1 MSYYYGNSTILHL
14 LRLWPTQHHMTQHC
28 CLRLSE
34 SFHPNLV
41 PFYSHSDGLSWWHL
55 KLCVTSACIC
65 AWNSFLLSVR
75 AEAAVRPR
83 HRGRWKK
90 RWRDNRVD
98 QSALS
103 GWEKSSF
110 LSAHRR
116 SVWDPVWSASMRS
129 LQSPSTD
136 ACMYTVRDEEMR
148 YYQVEQV
155 SINQPGKNTNKH
167 KIVCVCCCTYSTRTL
182 KCWDISVHTT
192 CVCP

>member
-14 LRLWPTQHHMTQHC
+14 LWLWPTQHHMTQHC

-65 AWNSFLLSVR
+65 FLLSVR
-75 AEAAVRPR
+75 AEAAVQPR

-103 GWEKSSF
+103 GCSSWHTGEACEIPFEVHQCAHFKVHLPVPACTPSETRRGDTIRWNKS
-110 LSAHRR
+110 A
-116 SVWDPVWSASMRS
+116 
-129 LQSPSTD
+129 
-136 ACMYTVRDEEMR
+136 
-148 YYQVEQV
+148 
-155 SINQPGKNTNKH
+155 
-167 KIVCVCCCTYSTRTL
+167 
-182 KCWDISVHTT
+182 
-192 CVCP
+192 

>member
-1 MSYYYGNSTILHL
+1 MSFYYGNSTILHL
-14 LRLWPTQHHMTQHC
+14 LWLWPTQHHMTQHC

-65 AWNSFLLSVR
+65 FLLSVR
-75 AEAAVRPR
+75 AEAAVQPR

-103 GWEKSSF
+103 GCREKLFFFFS
-110 LSAHRR
+110 LSPLGTQAKRVR
-116 SVWDPVWSASMRS
+116 SR
-129 LQSPSTD
+129 
-136 ACMYTVRDEEMR
+136 
-148 YYQVEQV
+148 
-155 SINQPGKNTNKH
+155 
-167 KIVCVCCCTYSTRTL
+167 L
-182 KCWDISVHTT
+182 KCINALTSKSIYRCLHVHRQRRGEEILSGGTSQHKSAWKEHK
-192 CVCP
+192 